1 MDVLK
6 ALAGYLEAGDQEK
19 VRELTEQA
27 IEQGLSARQILDDGL
42 IAAMN
47 RVGDLFR
54 SRDIFLPD
62 VLLAAKA
69 MYAGIGLLKPLL
81 SAEQVESR
89 GRIVIG
95 TVQGD
100 LHDIGKNLVGIML
113 RGAGF
118 DVIDLGNDVAPET
131 FVDSAV
137 REEARVIGMSA
148 LLTTTMPGMRNVVD
162 LLARRGFA
170 GKIKTIVGGAPVT
183 RQYAREIGADAYA
196 FDAANAVLVVK
207 GLMEGS

>member
-196 FDAANAVLVVK
+196 FDAASAVLVVK